1 MNREKI
7 INEFKQKGYKNI
19 FIWSD
24 SKGTYYDW
32 HTHPYNEIRYMLKG
46 KMIINTKDKSIEL
59 SPGDIAEVKANEP
72 HEAYVLE
79 DCEYICASKDSN

>member
-1 MNREKI
+1 MNATNI
-7 INEFKQKGYKNI
+7 IENLKRKGYKNI

-32 HTHPYNEIRYMLKG
+32 HSHPYNEIRYMLKG
-46 KMIINTKDKSIEL
+46 KMKINTKDKSIIL
-59 SPGDIAEVKANEP
+59 TPGDITEVKAGEL

-79 DCEYICASKDSN
+79 ECEYICAQKP

>member
-1 MNREKI
+1 MEKEKI

-46 KMIINTKDKSIEL
+46 RMIINTKEKSIEL
-59 SPGDIAEVKANEP
+59 KAGDIAEVKANEP

-79 DCEYICASKDSN
+79 DSEYVCASKS

>member
-1 MNREKI
+1 MNANEIIKEFEK
-7 INEFKQKGYKNI
+7 KGYKNI
-19 FIWSD
+19 FVWSD

-59 SPGDIAEVKANEP
+59 NPGDIAEVKAGEA

-79 DCEYICASKDSN
+79 DCEYICATKT

>member
-1 MNREKI
+1 MKKNKI
-7 INEFKQKGYKNI
+7 IKEFENKGYKNI
-19 FIWSD
+19 FVWSD

-59 SPGDIAEVKANEP
+59 NPGDIAEVKAGEA

-79 DCEYICASKDSN
+79 DCEYICASKP

>member
-1 MNREKI
+1 MKKSEIIKELEK
-7 INEFKQKGYKNI
+7 KGYKNI
-19 FIWSD
+19 FVWSD

-32 HTHPYNEIRYMLKG
+32 HSHPYNEIRYMLKG

-59 SPGDIAEVKANEP
+59 NAGDIAEVKAGEL

-79 DCEYICASKDSN
+79 NCEYICAAKP